1 LSEPRIY
8 PDPPEPDAVAK
19 GVRAVFGGL
28 LGLALSA
35 GLWIRL
41 GGPGLW
47 ATLIVATLTVG
58 FCVCAAV
65 KFGNSFWGSLPRRR
79 WPWEDWTWLD

>member
-1 LSEPRIY
+1 MSEPRIY

-28 LGLALSA
+28 LGLLLAA

-41 GGPGLW
+41 GGLGLW
-47 ATLIVATLTVG
+47 EMLLLAAFAVG

-65 KFGNSFWGSLPRRR
+65 KLGDSFWESLPGRR
-79 WPWEDWTWLD
+79 WPWDRTWFD